1 MSIQRAIADIRTDY
15 SLKTLDESVVA
26 PDAIDQFTTWW
37 KEALDSE
44 IEEANVTTVATATK
58 DGIPDARIILLKS
71 YDKQGFVFFTNY
83 NSVKAKELAENP
95 KASMI
100 FFWRELQRQVRI
112 YGSVEKIAAADND
125 EYFHSR
131 PEGSRIGA
139 WASPQSQVIADRTV
153 LDKKIE
159 AVKAEFEGKAIPRP
173 EFWGGYIIKPETIE
187 FWQGRSSRLHDRIKY
202 SKENNAW
209 KIERLAP

>member
-15 SLKTLDESVVA
+15 SLKTLDESVIA

-37 KEALDSE
+37 NEAIDSE

-71 YDKQGFVFFTNY
+71 YDKKGFVFFTNY
-83 NSVKAKELAENP
+83 NSVKAQELAENP

-100 FFWRELQRQVRI
+100 FFWKELQRQVRVF
-112 YGSVEKIAAADND
+112 GTVEKISAADND
-125 EYFHSR
+125 EYFNSR

-139 WASPQSQVIADRTV
+139 WASPQSHVIADRTI
-153 LDKKIE
+153 LDQKIE
-159 AVKAEFEGKAIPRP
+159 AVKAEFAGKPIPRP
-173 EFWGGYIIKPETIE
+173 EFWGGYLIKPETVE

-202 SKENNAW
+202 TRQNNNW

>member
-1 MSIQRAIADIRTDY
+1 MQRAIADIRTDY
-15 SLKTLDESVVA
+15 SLKTLDESVIA

-37 KEALDSE
+37 NEAIDSE

-71 YDKQGFVFFTNY
+71 YDKKGFVFFTNY
-83 NSVKAKELAENP
+83 NSVKAQELAENP

-100 FFWRELQRQVRI
+100 FFWKELQRQVRVF
-112 YGSVEKIAAADND
+112 GTVEKISAADND
-125 EYFHSR
+125 EYFNSR

-139 WASPQSQVIADRTV
+139 WASPQSHVIADRTI
-153 LDKKIE
+153 LDQKIE
-159 AVKAEFEGKAIPRP
+159 AVKAEFAGKPIPRP
-173 EFWGGYIIKPETIE
+173 EFWGGYLIKPETVE

-202 SKENNAW
+202 TRQNNNW